1 MKKIVFLFLA
11 VMMLFTGCAAPDQ
24 APVKDPVNTPA
35 SPTDI
40 MPTGTPETK
49 PILTGW
55 VEQAGK
61 YYYFLEDGTLATGKH
76 VIDGK
81 ECCFG
86 TDGAQIILVNPWNY
100 KPEGY
105 DPPLVSI
112 GGGKYVHEMCYDD
125 LMDMLDACLEAG
137 HTYNIDYAY
146 RSFQLQT
153 RLYLGAVDSYLKAGF
168 SRKMAGKQAGKA
180 TAVPG
185 TSEHELG
192 LALDIVDK
200 DRPGRNSAQANT
212 DTQKWLMANS
222 WKYGFIL
229 RYPNGKTDITGIIYE
244 PWHYRYVGKEIAAE
258 IYESGMCLEEYLAAM
273 Q

>member
-11 VMMLFTGCAAPDQ
+11 VMMLFTGCKAAPDNENM
-24 APVKDPVNTPA
+24 ATTEGGA
-35 SPTDI
+35 APTDI
-40 MPTGTPETK
+40 MPTGTPETR

-61 YYYFLEDGTLATGKH
+61 YYYFLEDGTLATGKCL
-76 VIDGK
+76 IDGK
-81 ECCFG
+81 EYCFG
-86 TDGAQIILVNPWNY
+86 PDGAQIILVNPWNY

-112 GGGKYVHEMCYDD
+112 GGGKYVHAMCYDD

-273 Q
+273 K